1 MFKAPYHKEEN
12 AMLEDHNCS
21 NLEIQIIQSEKSL
34 DASPHELRVH
44 EHVNEPVHEPVHES
58 VHKPVHEPGH
68 EHVQSR
74 PPTAPKRVRTGRRK
88 NGLASQT
95 LTINA
100 NTLHPD
106 TARYPRY
113 PGYSSVSEIP
123 RTQLGIRDIRTQLGI
138 RDTSI
143 RK

>member
-44 EHVNEPVHEPVHES
+44 EHVHEPVHKPVHEPVHEPVH
-58 VHKPVHEPGH
+58 KPAH

-106 TARYPRY
+106 TARFPDTTWYPDTARF
-113 PGYSSVSEIP
+113 PGYLNHKKVSS
-123 RTQLGIRDIRTQLGI
+123 
-138 RDTSI
+138 DTDEK
-143 RK
+143 RMV